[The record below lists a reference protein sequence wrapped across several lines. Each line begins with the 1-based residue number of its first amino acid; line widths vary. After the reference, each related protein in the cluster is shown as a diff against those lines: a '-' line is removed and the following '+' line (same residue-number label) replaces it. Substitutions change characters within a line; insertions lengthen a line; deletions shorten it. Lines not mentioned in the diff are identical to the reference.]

1 MVERL
6 DPLDPRRAGD
16 PARGFTLVEMLAALG
31 ILLFGVTAL
40 VGALSSSI
48 AGRRTSEAKLQ
59 MSAIA
64 DQVVL
69 RLQQEAIVDDPETG
83 LPRFVPMQDQ
93 PVPGFPGMTW
103 AATALVDQSRPD
115 LWLVRIDI
123 AWPGSEVLE
132 VPEDGAIGGGGDLLR
147 FLRVLPRQLPLRDR
161 VVAFRTGANDD
172 SPR

>member
-1 MVERL
+1 MAELLER
-6 DPLDPRRAGD
+6 PRERA
-16 PARGFTLVEMLAALG
+16 PAAGFTLVEMLAALG

-40 VGALSSSI
+40 VGALSASI

-83 LPRFVPMQDQ
+83 LPRFVPQQDQ

-103 AATALVDQSRPD
+103 AASALADPTRPD
-115 LWLVRIDI
+115 VWLVRIDV

-132 VPEDGAIGGGGDLLR
+132 GPEDGAVGGGGDLLR

-161 VVAFRTGANDD
+161 VVAFRAGANED

>member
-1 MVERL
+1 MADL
-6 DPLDPRRAGD
+6 RARPGELGD
-16 PARGFTLVEMLAALG
+16 AGGFTLVEMLAALG

-40 VGALSSSI
+40 VGSLSSSI

-69 RLQQEAIVDDPETG
+69 QLQEQAIVDDPETG
-83 LPRFVPMQDQ
+83 LPRFLPQQDQ

-103 AATALVDQSRPD
+103 SASAVADPLRPD
-115 LWLVRIDI
+115 VWLVRIDV

-132 VPEDGAIGGGGDLLR
+132 VPEDGAVGGGGDLLR
-147 FLRVLPRQLPLRDR
+147 FWRVLPRQLPLRER
-161 VVAFRTGANDD
+161 VVAFRAGANED

>member
-1 MVERL
+1 MADCCQRPGEC
-6 DPLDPRRAGD
+6 DS
-16 PARGFTLVEMLAALG
+16 ARGFTLVEMLAALG

-40 VGALSSSI
+40 VGALSSSM

-83 LPRFVPMQDQ
+83 LPRFVPQQAQ
-93 PVPGFPGMTW
+93 PVQGFPGMTW
-103 AATALVDQSRPD
+103 SATAVVDPVRPD
-115 LWLVRIDI
+115 LWLVQIDVS
-123 AWPGSEVLE
+123 WPGSEVLE
-132 VPEDGAIGGGGDLLR
+132 GPEDGAVGGGGDLLCFR
-147 FLRVLPRQLPLRDR
+147 RVLPRQLPLRDR
-161 VVAFRTGANDD
+161 VVAFRAGANED